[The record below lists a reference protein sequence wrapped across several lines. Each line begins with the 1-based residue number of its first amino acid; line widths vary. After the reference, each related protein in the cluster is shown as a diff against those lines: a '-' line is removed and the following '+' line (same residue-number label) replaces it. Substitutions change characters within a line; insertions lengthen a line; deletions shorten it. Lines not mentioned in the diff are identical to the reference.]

1 MNDDTKQVGAAIGAL
16 AFGLGAKK
24 RLPPPPPDP
33 HGVLIGGSKGTG
45 AKKKQGFGA
54 GGCSCSKRKVK

>member
-1 MNDDTKQVGAAIGAL
+1 MNDDTKQVGAVLCAL

-24 RLPPPPPDP
+24 RLPPPPDP

-45 AKKKQGFGA
+45 VKKKPAFGA